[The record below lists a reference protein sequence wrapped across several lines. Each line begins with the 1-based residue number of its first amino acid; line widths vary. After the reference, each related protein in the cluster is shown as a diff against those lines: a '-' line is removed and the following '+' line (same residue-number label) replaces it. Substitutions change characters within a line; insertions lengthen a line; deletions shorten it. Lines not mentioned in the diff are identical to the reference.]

1 MRGNRNFD
9 AGANGPASFGRTAN
23 GVVGEVRLDIAE
35 GGPAGAVDEKAVESI
50 ADAAARR
57 GEPSVLGQA
66 LSGAEAGGRKSA
78 EAAESVQ
85 SPSASTPNTS
95 QPTW

>member
-1 MRGNRNFD
+1 
-9 AGANGPASFGRTAN
+9 
-23 GVVGEVRLDIAE
+23 V
-35 GGPAGAVDEKAVESI
+35 
-50 ADAAARR
+50 AARR

-66 LSGAEAGGRKSA
+66 PSGAEAGGREGA